1 MDTGIRKA
9 TRNNSQNVLSGLLVC
24 SDCGVNYRRITRA
37 SGEVVWRR
45 ADKVEKGKRS
55 KCNNSYSLLESEVK
69 SFICRELQLSS
80 FDEAEIKAMIDYI
93 TISKNEMKIELKEIP
108 FQRVLQP

>member
-45 ADKVEKGKRS
+45 ADKVEK
-55 KCNNSYSLLESEVK
+55 ESVQSVIIHILCLNQK
-69 SFICRELQLSS
+69 
-80 FDEAEIKAMIDYI
+80 
-93 TISKNEMKIELKEIP
+93 
-108 FQRVLQP
+108 